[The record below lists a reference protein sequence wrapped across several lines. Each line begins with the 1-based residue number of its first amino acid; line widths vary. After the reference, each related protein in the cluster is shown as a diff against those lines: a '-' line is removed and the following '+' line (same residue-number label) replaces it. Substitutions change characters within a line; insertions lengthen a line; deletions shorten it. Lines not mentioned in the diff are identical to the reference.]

1 MEFSA
6 AVAGKVKRAESF
18 VDRGGSMDGAPE
30 CNELVIVKCWR

>member
-18 VDRGGSMDGAPE
+18 VDRGGSMDG
-30 CNELVIVKCWR
+30 WRP